1 MAKIKPPINKKIYL
15 CPYAGVVFAKDKPP
29 LIGKIIIGSN
39 AVTAIGTGSN
49 IHHIAIQDTEANI
62 AFAESD
68 NPCG

>member
-1 MAKIKPPINKKIYL
+1 MTQYFTL
-15 CPYAGVVFAKDKPP
+15 FLVLSFSVFAKDKPP